1 MQQIHGKLNIDKVDE
16 TMYVMCWNQ
25 AIEAEILITYLGRNF
40 GSNMHLAKKLHKLS
54 QVHLLASLS
63 MRQNWTTSWRS
74 LSKNNLIIRC

>member
-16 TMYVMCWNQ
+16 TMYVLCWTQ
-25 AIEAEILITYLGRNF
+25 AFEVEILITYIGRSF
-40 GSNMHLAKKLHKLS
+40 GNNTHWAKKLHKLS

-63 MRQNWTTSWRS
+63 MRQSWTTNWRS